1 MLPECKTCQNMMHLK
16 LTQIDIET
24 TKENGAHG
32 LGTGTVPGTVR
43 ISEPA
48 DNLA

>member
-1 MLPECKTCQNMMHLK
+1 MNLK
-16 LTQIDIET
+16 LAHIEIET

-32 LGTGTVPGTVR
+32 LGTGTVP